1 MFGLGVQEIL
11 LVLVILIVEYLL
23 LSRISNRYRTNGRI
37 TSNAG
42 GDARSVLDRR
52 YARGEIS
59 REEYGRMRRD
69 IGS

>member
-1 MFGLGVQEIL
+1 MFGLGLQEIL
-11 LVLVILIVEYLL
+11 WVLVILLVGHLL
-23 LSRISNRYRTNGRI
+23 LSRISNGSRTNGRT